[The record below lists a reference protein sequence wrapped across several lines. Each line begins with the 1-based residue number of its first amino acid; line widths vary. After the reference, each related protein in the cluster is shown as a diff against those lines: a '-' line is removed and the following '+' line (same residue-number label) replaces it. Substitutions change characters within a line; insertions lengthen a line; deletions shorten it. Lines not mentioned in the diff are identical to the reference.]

1 MREFSRPEKD
11 HRPLKRLLPF
21 TLRIPLPIECEQPLI
36 EARIVMAMAVD
47 QIPVRRASIQGIKKL
62 FNGMRVEQDMAV
74 QGQNGRQI
82 VARDC

>member
-1 MREFSRPEKD
+1 
-11 HRPLKRLLPF
+11 
-21 TLRIPLPIECEQPLI
+21 
-36 EARIVMAMAVD
+36 MAMAVD